1 MDPDSDQLFLVLF
14 GTGMRFRSS
23 LSNVSVKIG
32 GIDAPVEYAGPQ
44 GEFAGL
50 DQINVRLPRCWQGEA
65 GPCWISWWMERPLT
79 KHSYAL
85 TDVR

>member
-50 DQINVRLPRCWQGEA
+50 DQINVRLPRSLA
-65 GPCWISWWMERPLT
+65 GRGGAVLDLLVDGKAANQTFIRIN
-79 KHSYAL
+79 
-85 TDVR
+85 